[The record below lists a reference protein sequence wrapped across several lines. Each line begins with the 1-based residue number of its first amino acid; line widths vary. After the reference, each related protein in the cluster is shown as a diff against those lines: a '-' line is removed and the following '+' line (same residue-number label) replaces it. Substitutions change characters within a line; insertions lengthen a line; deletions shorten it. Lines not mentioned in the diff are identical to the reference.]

1 MFFINK
7 CTVRVVFIINIFFIT
22 AVKADTTPHKNVI
35 VNDPQTSRHAV
46 FEHTQSTHS
55 EKAFGWDFHILTE
68 SDYITEGRDNL
79 SGSGLYSI
87 STEFNYGDF
96 YITPWLAKGISA
108 DYSEVNFNVNYG
120 IYAFDKLE
128 VFVGYGYL
136 KSYEDDIGATD
147 HEVNIDFSY
156 DYSNDIQILA
166 SIYHSFDAGGLFS
179 EIAFIKSY
187 KFNEALLVDLSS
199 SFGFNSG
206 YIVDGHNGLNY
217 AQLRMQL
224 SYLLKNTIELHAY
237 TSYSL
242 AINKNG
248 ERFAGD
254 ESLSNLLWGGLKL
267 PILNNQ
273 SLG

>member
-1 MFFINK
+1 MNKFNLGVFFVIEV
-7 CTVRVVFIINIFFIT
+7 CVVS
-22 AVKADTTPHKNVI
+22 AVKAEIPHNNVI

-46 FEHTQSTHS
+46 FEHSQSTHS
-55 EKAFGWDFHILTE
+55 DKAFGWDFHILTE

-96 YITPWLAKGISA
+96 YITPWFAKGISA

-147 HEVNIDFSY
+147 HEVYIDLSY
-156 DYSNDIQILA
+156 DHSNDIQILA
-166 SIYHSFDAGGLFS
+166 SIYHSFDADGLFS
-179 EIAFIKSY
+179 EITFIKSY
-187 KFNEALLVDLSS
+187 KFNDTLLVDLSS

-206 YIVDGHNGLNY
+206 YIADGHNGLNY
-217 AQLRMQL
+217 GQLRMQL
-224 SYLLKNTIELHAY
+224 SYILQNKIELLAY

-242 AINKNG
+242 AINKDD

-254 ESLSNLLWGGLKL
+254 ESLSNLLWGGAGL
-267 PILNNQ
+267 
-273 SLG
+273 SYRF